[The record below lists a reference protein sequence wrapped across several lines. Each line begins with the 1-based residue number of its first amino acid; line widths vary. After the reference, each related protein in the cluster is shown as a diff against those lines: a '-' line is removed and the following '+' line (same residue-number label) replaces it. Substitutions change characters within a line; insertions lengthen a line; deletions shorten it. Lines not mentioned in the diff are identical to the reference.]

1 MRISTLQLYDAGA
14 ARIGDVQSALAKTQ
28 QQIATGRKML
38 SPSDDPVA
46 AARSLEVA
54 QSQSINQ
61 QYAANRVQVKNTLG
75 QVDGALS
82 SVSDALL
89 GIRDALVSVGNP
101 SLSDNERG
109 FIATEL
115 SSRFQALLGLANT
128 RDAQGNY
135 LFSGFQS
142 ATVPFVETATGATY
156 QGDAGQQLV
165 QVDSTRRMAVSD
177 TGQNIFQGG
186 GQDVFQTLKDMVTLL
201 QTPVVT
207 PADRAALTAGTATGL
222 ADIDKAI
229 NAVLTVRASVGTRM
243 QEIDSLD
250 DAGATRDVQYKAIL
264 SEIQDLDYTQALTQQ
279 SRQQLT
285 LEAAQQSF
293 VKMASLSLFN
303 FLR

>member
-46 AARSLEVA
+46 AARALEVA

-61 QYAANRVQVKNTLG
+61 QYAANRVQVKNALG

-115 SSRFQALLGLANT
+115 SSSFQALLGLANT

>member
-1 MRISTLQLYDAGA
+1 A
-14 ARIGDVQSALAKTQ
+14 ARA
-28 QQIATGRKML
+28 
-38 SPSDDPVA
+38 
-46 AARSLEVA
+46 LEVA

-61 QYAANRVQVKNTLG
+61 QYAVNRVQAKNTLG
-75 QVDGALS
+75 LVDGVLS
-82 SVSDALL
+82 SVSDTLL
-89 GIRDALVSVGNP
+89 GIRDALVAVGNP
-101 SLSDNERG
+101 SLGDNERG
-109 FIATEL
+109 FIASEL

-135 LFSGFQS
+135 LFAGFQS
-142 ATVPFVETATGATY
+142 TTVPFVETIGGATY

-186 GQDVFQTLKDMVTLL
+186 GQDVFQTLKDMVALL

-207 PADRAALTAGTATGL
+207 PANRAALTAGTAAGL

-229 NAVLTVRASVGTRM
+229 NNVLTVRASVGTRM
-243 QEIDSLD
+243 QEIESLD
-250 DAGATRDVQYKAIL
+250 DAGSTRNVQYKAIL
-264 SEIQDLDYTQALTQQ
+264 SEIQDLDYTEAITRQ